1 MICKHIYLTVLV
13 FLFAG
18 YERLDAQAAALDERT
33 FVRMLLQNHPKARR
47 AFLQQDIGDQELRA
61 AKGMFDPVLA
71 AGFSQK
77 DFQEKLYYRKW
88 DVGMSQPLT
97 WLGMDLAAGVEMN
110 SGSFLNPER
119 NTPLSGLAFAGIRLP
134 LLQGMFIDQRRTDL
148 QLARIFQQRTRLQF
162 QDLNNGLLMDGLKAY
177 WNWNRARLK
186 LDLVRE
192 VLANN
197 QVVLQGIRSAFLQ
210 GDRPA
215 IDTIEAFQQYQRI
228 LLQYN
233 RELVSVQSAAN
244 TLNTYLFDN
253 SGQPAPLEESTAAI
267 GFDASLVF
275 VPESQQ
281 LARDQNLDTTHPWL
295 ALIRNDNERL
305 NTRLRWEKER
315 WKPRLDLQYN
325 FLADNGMSLT
335 EQQFLN
341 ENYQVGIKL
350 QYPLL
355 IRNARARTAQVK
367 AGIWQNELAFSEE
380 RNRLQNVISAL
391 QFNLQNIREQ
401 VAMGTIITQNSLQL
415 YQAELT
421 RFNLGESSVFL
432 VNTREIQYLQ
442 AQNALI
448 DLRTEE
454 VLTGYSLLHE
464 MGVLFR
470 ISEF

>member
-1 MICKHIYLTVLV
+1 
-13 FLFAG
+13 
-18 YERLDAQAAALDERT
+18 
-33 FVRMLLQNHPKARR
+33 
-47 AFLQQDIGDQELRA
+47 
-61 AKGMFDPVLA
+61 
-71 AGFSQK
+71 
-77 DFQEKLYYRKW
+77 
-88 DVGMSQPLT
+88 
-97 WLGMDLAAGVEMN
+97 
-110 SGSFLNPER
+110 
-119 NTPLSGLAFAGIRLP
+119 
-134 LLQGMFIDQRRTDL
+134 
-148 QLARIFQQRTRLQF
+148 
-162 QDLNNGLLMDGLKAY
+162 
-177 WNWNRARLK
+177 
-186 LDLVRE
+186 
-192 VLANN
+192 
-197 QVVLQGIRSAFLQ
+197 
-210 GDRPA
+210 
-215 IDTIEAFQQYQRI
+215 
-228 LLQYN
+228 
-233 RELVSVQSAAN
+233 
-244 TLNTYLFDN
+244 
-253 SGQPAPLEESTAAI
+253 
-267 GFDASLVF
+267 
-275 VPESQQ
+275 VPQSQQ
-281 LARDQNLDTTHPWL
+281 LTREQDLDATHPWL

-380 RNRLQNVISAL
+380 RNRLQNVIAAL

-421 RFNLGESSVFL
+421 RFRLGESSVFL

-470 ISEF
+470 VAEF